1 MKAFSLSAVGSIIL
15 AGTLLSTSSAEAAV
29 INEAT
34 SNNYIGFIAD
44 EGPTNPVDPTN
55 PDNPNPPSPIDPE
68 DPGNG
73 GTGNTG
79 ALTLDHASNIQFGT
93 QKIMSGNTTYN
104 AKNKDPFVQ
113 VSDKRGTGEGW
124 SLTAKASEFKS
135 DTGEVLTGAILSFKN
150 GQVKSQTS
158 NVSTPPTAN
167 DVVFDNTDSK
177 VFMLA
182 EVDAGRG
189 TWIDVFSGTE
199 GDNSNVQ
206 LNVLAGSA
214 DAQSYTA
221 TMTWELS
228 DAPK

>member
-29 INEAT
+29 INDAT

-73 GTGNTG
+73 GTGNAG
-79 ALTLDHASNIQFGT
+79 ALTLDNVSNIQFGT
-93 QKIMSGNTTYN
+93 QKIMSGNTTYH

-135 DTGEVLTGAILSFKN
+135 DSGEVLRGAILSFKN

-167 DVVFDNTDSK
+167 DVVFDNSDSK
-177 VFMLA
+177 VPMLA

-189 TWIDVFSGTE
+189 TWLDVFSGTE

-214 DAQSYTA
+214 DAQNYTA